1 MTVSREIMF
10 KSKIRWKLFEQ
21 IISKLDNLPGTTLL
35 DSWLRDRWTHEE
47 LINWMNNPSC
57 YNVWNLKSKSKTTYP
72 RFTPSSAQKTV
83 KSKIIRKLAN
93 GHRLTSG
100 TVFVWLWSN
109 QWICWDERRENEEKW
124 SSFSYLHSWACS
136 DAQSQNFIVFLQT
149 EMISWS

>member
-10 KSKIRWKLFEQ
+10 KSKVRWKLFEQ

-47 LINWMNNPSC
+47 LINWMNNPSRH
-57 YNVWNLKSKSKTTYP
+57 NIWNLKSKSKIT
-72 RFTPSSAQKTV
+72 KTV

-93 GHRLTSG
+93 GRWWTCG
-100 TVFVWLWSN
+100 TVFVWLRSN

-124 SSFSYLHSWACS
+124 SSFSYLQSWACS